1 MAVGAGEKGKRSG
14 THGGGGKGTGWAGLR
29 YQGRLLG
36 LAPAENEI
44 KFLGKGSSI

>member
-1 MAVGAGEKGKRSG
+1 MGRGSG
-14 THGGGGKGTGWAGLR
+14 TQRGGGEGTGWAGLR